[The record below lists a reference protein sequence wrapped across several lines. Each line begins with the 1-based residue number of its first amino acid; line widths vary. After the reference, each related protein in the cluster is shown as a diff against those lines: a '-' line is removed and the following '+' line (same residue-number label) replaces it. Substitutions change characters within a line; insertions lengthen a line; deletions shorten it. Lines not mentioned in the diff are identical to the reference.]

1 MSSDAIASCFE
12 GTNSFVPVHVFHE
25 KDNPLPKEVESDH
38 AQIAATLPGNTY
50 SNIIKA
56 ENVNNPSYAHYF
68 CAAGHPFS
76 RTHLSDDSPFEEESA
91 SKKNVFKK
99 KHLQRMKNQA
109 ERICS
114 ELQQKN
120 VTIWIIV
127 EGSKQFCALLE
138 EMLENVA
145 VVTHEK
151 EDVAGND
158 HPSADFLIVTT
169 KKSTDTGNMTLI
181 VINTGYYK
189 ILKTGSQTAD
199 YEEYGR
205 SKTLVLP
212 YAVVLDPY
220 LNKHFLVAGVHV
232 SGCDNQYPEAGLK
245 FLSEK
250 LLQLQNGSLHSPDV
264 IAGGDFNT
272 PAHGVQKAIIDNI
285 GNHRAR
291 LLNVDFFTH
300 INPYGLACT
309 YDHFLVI
316 TPDYYNPLPLDAIS
330 YESRAFVNSMKRKL

>member
-1 MSSDAIASCFE
+1 MSSDAIASCFK
-12 GTNSFVPVHVFHE
+12 GTDSFVPVHVFHE
-25 KDNPLPKEVESDH
+25 KDNPLPEEVESDH
-38 AQIAATLPGNTY
+38 AQIALTLPGNTCH
-50 SNIIKA
+50 NIIKA

-68 CAAGHPFS
+68 CAEGHPFCH
-76 RTHLSDDSPFEEESA
+76 THLSDDSPFEEESE
-91 SKKNVFKK
+91 SKKKVFKT
-99 KHLQRMKNQA
+99 KHLQRMKSQA

-114 ELQQKN
+114 ELHQGSVK
-120 VTIWIIV
+120 IWIIV

-138 EMLENVA
+138 EMLKNVA

-151 EDVAGND
+151 EDSAGND

-169 KKSTDTGNMTLI
+169 KKSTDTGNLTLI

-220 LNKHFLVAGVHV
+220 LNKQFLVAGVHV
-232 SGCDNQYPEAGLK
+232 GGCDNQYPEAGLK
-245 FLSEK
+245 VLLKK
-250 LLQLQNGSLHSPDV
+250 LTLLQNGSLYPLDV

-272 PAHGVQKAIIDNI
+272 PAHGVQKAITDNI
-285 GNHRAR
+285 GNRRAR
-291 LLNVDFFTH
+291 LLNVDFCTH

-309 YDHFLVI
+309 YDHFVVM
-316 TPDYYNPLPLDAIS
+316 TPDHYNPLPLDAIS
-330 YESRAFVNSMKRKL
+330 NESRAFVNAMKRKL